1 MKRLLVFIV
10 SVLAMGSAGAQVL
23 PTRDVGWVFAESEL
37 QRFPEAWQLD
47 HGTRLFFGYSQGVG
61 CKAMLGLWKASGD
74 DRFLRYVEQWTDT
87 LIGDDGS
94 ILRYEP
100 EAYNLDFINSG
111 KVLFDIYR
119 VTGNEKYRRAMDR
132 LIHQLTNQPR
142 TCDGGYWHKLIYPHQ
157 MWLDGIYMASPFM
170 AQYGRT
176 FDQPQWVDEAVRQI
190 TLCHTHTYDAA
201 TGLYHHGYDESRQ
214 QRWADD
220 RTGCSPTFWGRSI
233 GWWFMALVD
242 ALEFIPADH
251 EGYERIHGYLT
262 NLAVVLTRYQD
273 SDGLWWQVLDE
284 PGREGNYA
292 EASVSTQLM
301 YAYARGVQ
309 QGLLDDAF
317 LPVARKAYDGICRQL
332 MRRNDDGTLS
342 LTHCCQVGGL
352 GGKPYRDGSY
362 DYYIH
367 EKVRDDDAK
376 ATGPFILGF
385 LELMKTE

>member
-132 LIHQLTNQPR
+132 LIRQLTNQPR

-201 TGLYHHGYDESRQ
+201 TGPTTTATTR
-214 QRWADD
+214 ADSSVGPT
-220 RTGCSPTFWGRSI
+220 TGRAAHRHSGDAASAGGSWRSWTPWNSYPPTTRATNVYTATSPTSPW
-233 GWWFMALVD
+233 
-242 ALEFIPADH
+242 
-251 EGYERIHGYLT
+251 
-262 NLAVVLTRYQD
+262 
-273 SDGLWWQVLDE
+273 
-284 PGREGNYA
+284 
-292 EASVSTQLM
+292 
-301 YAYARGVQ
+301 
-309 QGLLDDAF
+309 
-317 LPVARKAYDGICRQL
+317 C
-332 MRRNDDGTLS
+332 
-342 LTHCCQVGGL
+342 
-352 GGKPYRDGSY
+352 
-362 DYYIH
+362 
-367 EKVRDDDAK
+367 
-376 ATGPFILGF
+376 
-385 LELMKTE
+385 